1 MSISMTK
8 AVHPKEERTLVLV
21 KPDGVKRGLTG
32 EIIRRFEQRN
42 LKFIGLKMIWA
53 TKDEMHKHYP
63 NDDAWLTRVG
73 EKTAKTYEK
82 YGYDLQGEL
91 GTTDLLAI
99 GKMVRGWLLDFMT
112 SGPVVKMVVQGV
124 HAVDMVRKICGVTM
138 PYMADMGTIRGDYSV
153 DSAAAANKEKRSVHN
168 LVHASE
174 TPEEAANELSNW
186 FTPEEIHGYKRMEE
200 DMQF

>member
-1 MSISMTK
+1 MAK
-8 AVHPKEERTLVLV
+8 AVHPKEERTVVLV

-32 EIIRRFEQRN
+32 EIVHRFEQRN
-42 LKFIGLKMIWA
+42 LKIIALKMIWA
-53 TKDEMHKHYP
+53 TREEMDKHYP
-63 NDDAWLTRVG
+63 RDEAWTRRVG
-73 EKTAKTYEK
+73 EKTKSTYDK
-82 YGYDLQGEL
+82 YGYDLKGEL
-91 GTTDLLAI
+91 GTTDLLEV

-112 SGPVVKMVVQGV
+112 SGPVVKMIVQGV

-174 TPEEAANELSNW
+174 TPAEAENEMKNW
-186 FTPEEIHGYKRMEE
+186 FTTDEIHSYKRMED

>member
-1 MSISMTK
+1 MATL
-8 AVHPKEERTLVLV
+8 HPREERTLVLV
-21 KPDGVKRGLTG
+21 KPDGVKRGLIGDT
-32 EIIRRFEQRN
+32 IHRFEQRG
-42 LKFIGLKMIWA
+42 LKVIALKMIWA
-53 TKDEMHKHYP
+53 TREEMDSHYP
-63 NDDAWLTRVG
+63 KDVAWTSRVG

-82 YGYDLQGEL
+82 YGYDLEGEL

-124 HAVDMVRKICGVTM
+124 HAVDMVRKIAGVTM

-168 LVHASE
+168 IVHASE
-174 TPEEAANELSNW
+174 TPEEAAHEIANW
-186 FTPEEIHGYKRMEE
+186 FSKDEIHAYKRMEE
-200 DMQF
+200 DLQF

>member
-1 MSISMTK
+1 MNHT
-8 AVHPKEERTLVLV
+8 HPKEERTVVLV

-32 EIIRRFEQRN
+32 EIIHRFEQRN
-42 LKFIGLKMIWA
+42 LKVIALKMIWA
-53 TKDEMHKHYP
+53 TREEMDKHYP
-63 NDDAWLTRVG
+63 HDEAWIRRVG
-73 EKTAKTYEK
+73 EKTKSTYDK
-82 YGYDLQGEL
+82 YGYDLEGEL
-91 GTTDLLAI
+91 GTTDLLEV

-112 SGPVVKMVVQGV
+112 SGPVVKIIVQGV
-124 HAVDMVRKICGVTM
+124 HSVDMVRKICGVTM

-174 TPEEAANELSNW
+174 TPAEAENEMKNW
-186 FTPEEIHGYKRMEE
+186 FTKEEIHSYKRMED